1 MVKYSYRALYMK
13 YEQGSWIELCNN
25 DCGTMVFFD
34 KEKNIVCNAAVE
46 SNNCVHKD
54 VCDFLKDL
62 RQGARA
68 FNWYPS
74 FAIDQSLLAVFLAA
88 DKAKESQDE
97 LYQRVEEL
105 KTVMELQ
112 REMNKEEKMK
122 WDRTK
127 QLKLQ
132 LKKDTE
138 RAYEREQDQ
147 IMQWKR
153 YGEPKKDQ
161 QTTFQQS
168 PQFTTADRL

>member
-74 FAIDQSLLAVFLAA
+74 FAIDPFLLAIFLAS
-88 DKAKESQDE
+88 DKVKDSQEE
-97 LYQRVEEL
+97 LLARIEEL
-105 KTVMELQ
+105 KAVIQQQ
-112 REMNKEEKMK
+112 RELNKEEKIK
-122 WDRTK
+122 WDKTK

-132 LKKDTE
+132 VKKDSE
-138 RAYEREQDQ
+138 RAYEREQEQ
-147 IMQWKR
+147 LMQWKR
-153 YGEPKKDQ
+153 YEESKKEQ
-161 QTTFQQS
+161 ASTVQQS